1 MSGCQVVI
9 TVNQK
14 FRGNHRNFSI
24 DIKSFYQI
32 ETSEFFHFKVFLF
45 ALVFA
50 YSALV
55 GDMETQRVGSRGRRA
70 IENIAQ
76 IKLNGRN
83 QMTIKVI
90 KT

>member
-1 MSGCQVVI
+1 M
-9 TVNQK
+9 
-14 FRGNHRNFSI
+14 
-24 DIKSFYQI
+24 KSFYQI
-32 ETSEFFHFKVFLF
+32 ETSEFFHLKVFLF

-50 YSALV
+50 YSASV
-55 GDMETQRVGSRGRRA
+55 GDMETQRVGRRGRRA

>member
-1 MSGCQVVI
+1 M
-9 TVNQK
+9 
-14 FRGNHRNFSI
+14 
-24 DIKSFYQI
+24 SFYQI
-32 ETSEFFHFKVFLF
+32 ETSEFFHFEVFLF

-55 GDMETQRVGSRGRRA
+55 GDMETQRVGRRGRRA